1 MGNKSWEALL
11 FFRPV
16 LVGVERT
23 LVSVPSED
31 EHASLHAER
40 DVYVYYYDCIR
51 ENAEI

>member
-1 MGNKSWEALL
+1 MGNKSWEVLL

-23 LVSVPSED
+23 LVFVPSED
-31 EHASLHAER
+31 EDASLHAER
-40 DVYVYYYDCIR
+40 DVHYHDCIR